1 MIELNWKNCFEAFID
16 YLYLQRGLSK
26 NTLLSYK
33 NDLNTFKNIMEEKK
47 LKVDNVSKLDII
59 SYIEKRRKEG
69 FSPRS
74 QARFISSLRSFYK
87 FLQFNKWFDKNPA
100 EEVEIPKLFKAI
112 PKFLSF
118 EEVEKLLSAPD
129 TNTSSGFRD
138 KAMLELLYAT
148 GLRVSELVNLKI
160 DQFIKEVPILKVKGK
175 GSKER
180 LVPIGQEALKWLKL
194 YIEKVRPHFNKKSSP
209 FIFLSN
215 WGKPLTRQRFFQ
227 IIKAYAKKAGIDKN
241 ISPHILR
248 HSFATHLL
256 ENGADLKSLQMLLGH
271 SDISTT
277 QIYTHITQERLKKL
291 YDKFHP
297 RA

>member
-1 MIELNWKNCFEAFID
+1 MIELSWENCLEAFID
-16 YLYLQRGLSK
+16 YCNLQRGLSK
-26 NTLLSYK
+26 NTVLSYK
-33 NDLNTFKNIMEEKK
+33 NDLYIFKKEMEKKNI
-47 LKVDNVSKLDII
+47 KVHNLSKTDIM
-59 SYIEKRRKEG
+59 SYIEKRRKGG

-74 QARFISSLRSFYK
+74 QARFLSSLRSFYK

-129 TNTSSGFRD
+129 TNTLSGLRD

-160 DQFIKEVPILKVKGK
+160 DQFIKEVPILKVLGK

-180 LVPIGQEALKWLKL
+180 LVPIGQEALKWLNL
-194 YIEKVRPHFNKKSSP
+194 YIEKVRPTFNKKSSP

-215 WGKPLTRQRFFQ
+215 WGKPFTRQRFFQ
-227 IIKAYAKKAGIDKN
+227 IIKAYAKKAEIDKN

-277 QIYTHITQERLKKL
+277 QIYTHITQELLKKI